1 MLAEQEASVPTV
13 LESACARVLLK
24 NRTPGKTGNGAEP
37 SNDDDILTSISAQL
51 SPLRA
56 ANQQACCNDE
66 FTT

>member
-1 MLAEQEASVPTV
+1 MYCTYGAGVCM
-13 LESACARVLLK
+13 CARAEEP
-24 NRTPGKTGNGAEP
+24 NPRENGKNGAEP

-51 SPLRA
+51 SPLRV